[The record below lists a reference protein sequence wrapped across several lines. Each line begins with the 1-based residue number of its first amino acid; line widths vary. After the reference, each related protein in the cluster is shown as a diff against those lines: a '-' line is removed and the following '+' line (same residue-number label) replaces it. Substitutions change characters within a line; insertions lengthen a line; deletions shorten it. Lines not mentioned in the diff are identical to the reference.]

1 MRWRGDR
8 ESDNVEDRRGEGGG
22 FRGFP
27 GMGLPIGGRG
37 GLSIGGLI
45 IIGIICLIF
54 GINPL
59 TLLSGGPA
67 EVSPESTQQ
76 TAGNDE
82 QKQFVSVV
90 LADTED
96 VWTDIFQS
104 RGQTYED
111 PKLVLFSGGVST
123 ACGSADTAAGPF
135 YCPRDRKVYLDL
147 GFYDMLKRQFGAPG
161 DFAEAYVIAH
171 EVGHHVQNL
180 LGIASRVRAAQERG
194 NESEANAL
202 SVRLELQA
210 DCFAGVWANHADKMK
225 HIIEAGDVDE
235 ALTAASAV
243 GDDTLQRRSQ
253 GYVVPDSFTHGTS
266 AERVRWFKTGYSGGG
281 IDSCDAFGSTSP

>member
-8 ESDNVEDRRGEGGG
+8 ESENVEDRRGEGGG
-22 FRGFP
+22 LGGGFP
-27 GMGLPIGGRG
+27 GLGLPIGGRG
-37 GLSIGGLI
+37 GLSIGGLVVVA
-45 IIGIICLIF
+45 IICLIL

-59 TLLSGGPA
+59 TLLTGGPDTA
-67 EVSPESTQQ
+67 FTPGSQTQS
-76 TAGNDE
+76 AGDVE

-96 VWTDIFQS
+96 VWHEIFAVQ
-104 RGQTYED
+104 GKTYEE

-135 YCPRDRKVYLDL
+135 YCPRDHKVYLDL
-147 GFYDMLKRQFGAPG
+147 GFYQTLKDRLGAPG
-161 DFAEAYVIAH
+161 DFAEAYVVAH

-180 LGIASRVRAAQERG
+180 LGIAGRVREAQMRG
-194 NESEANAL
+194 GETAANAL
-202 SVRLELQA
+202 SVKLELQA
-210 DCFAGVWANHADKMK
+210 DCFAGVWANHADRLK
-225 HIIEAGDVDE
+225 HVIEAGDVDE

-243 GDDTLQRRSQ
+243 GDDTLQRRAR

-266 AERVRWFKTGYSGGG
+266 AERVRWFKAGFSSGAL
-281 IDSCDAFGSTSP
+281 DACDTFAE